1 MIRTQVQLTE
11 GRHRRLRRIA
21 ADEGVSMAE
30 IVRRALENALAQRDR
45 SLEDRYRAA
54 ADLVGRFRDREDAA
68 DLSSNHDRYL
78 EDAFGCPGWRH
89 HPWTNVNASASKE
102 FWRAAFW
109 LHLWLISRQGV
120 LSGAPA
126 AYPPRS

>member
-11 GRHRRLRRIA
+11 DQHRRLRRIA

-54 ADLVGRFRDREDAA
+54 ADLVGRFRDREEVD

-78 EDAFGCPGWRH
+78 EDAFG
-89 HPWTNVNASASKE
+89 
-102 FWRAAFW
+102 
-109 LHLWLISRQGV
+109 
-120 LSGAPA
+120 
-126 AYPPRS
+126 

>member
-11 GRHRRLRRIA
+11 DQHRRLRRIA

-45 SLEDRYRAA
+45 SLEVRYRAA
-54 ADLVGRFRDREDAA
+54 ADLVGRFRDREEVD

-78 EDAFGCPGWRH
+78 EDAFG
-89 HPWTNVNASASKE
+89 
-102 FWRAAFW
+102 
-109 LHLWLISRQGV
+109 
-120 LSGAPA
+120 
-126 AYPPRS
+126 